1 MNEDHYD
8 GKCYACRKETKVRW
22 KNLYTI
28 GSEGTDLCLPCEL
41 EIVNDLR
48 DKARDSML
56 MERDL
61 RIKERDLK
69 RYQNFLKKMKKETP

>member
-8 GKCYACRKETKVRW
+8 GRCYACRQETKVRW

-41 EIVNDLR
+41 EVVNFLR
-48 DKARDSML
+48 DKARDSV
-56 MERDL
+56 R
-61 RIKERDLK
+61 KEIDSRKKK
-69 RYQNFLKKMKKETP
+69 RMIAMYEKL